1 MMKEDIIMKDMK
13 NFEMEIEEL
22 RERLNLEIQ
31 NQMKKHVPSDKLL
44 ELSKKMDELLNEYH
58 SEYYQTF

>member
-1 MMKEDIIMKDMK
+1 MKDMR
-13 NFEMEIEEL
+13 NFETEIEEL
-22 RERLNLEIQ
+22 RDKLNLEIQ
-31 NQMKKHVPSDKLL
+31 NQMEKHVPSDKLL

>member
-1 MMKEDIIMKDMK
+1 MKDMK
-13 NFEMEIEEL
+13 NFEIEIEEL